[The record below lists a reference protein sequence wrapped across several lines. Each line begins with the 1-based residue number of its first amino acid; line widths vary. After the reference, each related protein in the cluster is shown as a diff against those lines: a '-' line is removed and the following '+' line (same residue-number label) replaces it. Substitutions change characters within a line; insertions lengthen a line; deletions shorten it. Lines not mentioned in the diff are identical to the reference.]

1 MKLALVVF
9 LHLSLSACLAA
20 ADKARFD
27 NYRVY
32 SVAIETEEQ
41 LKVLREI
48 EETSD
53 SVSDGV
59 KLRSQKLIKFLAI
72 AVQLLG
78 FTNESSINC

>member
-1 MKLALVVF
+1 MKLALVVLF
-9 LHLSLSACLAA
+9 HFSLSACLTA

-32 SVAIETEEQ
+32 SVAVETEEQ

-53 SVSDGV
+53 SVSDGT
-59 KLRSQKLIKFLAI
+59 KLEGRKLIKFLAI
-72 AVQLLG
+72 TV
-78 FTNESSINC
+78 

>member
-1 MKLALVVF
+1 MKMQLLNF
-9 LHLSLSACLAA
+9 LLLSLSASLVA

-32 SVAIETEEQ
+32 SVAVETEEQ

-53 SVSDGV
+53 SVSDGT
-59 KLRSQKLIKFLAI
+59 KLEGRKLIKFLAI
-72 AVQLLG
+72 TV
-78 FTNESSINC
+78 